1 LFWFIFCILANTLL
15 TRAWFP
21 TPFLTLVFR
30 RHVAF
35 FFFFLFNC
43 LAAGIKFNLESRSR
57 LIFFF
62 FLSLSLSLSLFF
74 FWRKA
79 KAHPWSREE
88 TNEDIIR
95 VHTRKGFLLLEAT
108 IRVRSD
114 SAFYLSWN
122 VTTLGRFSILVLHA
136 WFDLI
141 SNQHIN
147 CSLAITSVINHRN

>member
-1 LFWFIFCILANTLL
+1 LL
-15 TRAWFP
+15 RELDVRKERCQVWDHMTFKTSHGLRAAVRKLV
-21 TPFLTLVFR
+21 TPL
-30 RHVAF
+30 
-35 FFFFLFNC
+35 C
-43 LAAGIKFNLESRSR
+43 LPSF
-57 LIFFF
+57 
-62 FLSLSLSLSLFF
+62 LSLSLSLFF

-114 SAFYLSWN
+114 TAFYLSWN